1 MADFLNNLVAR
12 TLNLAPVVQP
22 RLASRF
28 EPVRPQVGDTTIE
41 QSVEVEAPAPAPR
54 MTLRQPETVGS
65 VPPGVVQP
73 VVEREHSRV
82 DVQQVINTVRN
93 TRVESREVV
102 REKTERIEPRI
113 QTEKTDFVLRE
124 REVTKV
130 VPAKEVTAS
139 EKVVPRV
146 EAPRVAA
153 KPSVVEVVREKE
165 KPEKTREVI
174 VPQTVIRKEPA
185 PLVAPPPK
193 RIEVVP
199 ALATEPKETISVT
212 IGRVD
217 VRAVFSPQQ
226 QTSAPVPRR
235 QSSINALDDYLKQR
249 SEGRR

>member
-28 EPVRPQVGDTTIE
+28 EPVRSQMGETAIE

-54 MTLRQPETVGS
+54 MTVRPPETVGS
-65 VPPGVVQP
+65 VPPVVVQP
-73 VVEREHSRV
+73 VIEREHSRV

-93 TRVESREVV
+93 THVEAREVV

-130 VPAKEVTAS
+130 VPAREGTAS
-139 EKVVPRV
+139 EEVEPRV

-153 KPSVVEVVREKE
+153 KPSMVEKVREVQD
-165 KPEKTREVI
+165 KPVTTRQVI
-174 VPQTVIRKEPA
+174 VPQTVVTKEPA
-185 PLVAPPPK
+185 PVVAPQPK

-199 ALATEPKETISVT
+199 ALAAEPKETISVT

-226 QTSAPVPRR
+226 TAAPPPRR